1 MTPREKATKLH
12 KKVNTFILSCVG
24 EDGYP
29 LTKAVVPG
37 KHREALSELYFA
49 TNTSSK
55 FVDAITGNPK
65 ASVYFYSR
73 KFLKWQGCFL
83 KGDMEVVTDMAI
95 KEKFW
100 DEKYKG
106 AYETKKFTDPD
117 YCLLKFTPKSG
128 RYYANFTIAD
138 FEFEGKRNDLH

>member
-1 MTPREKATKLH
+1 MKPKQKAELLH

-24 EDGYP
+24 ADGYP

-37 KHREALSELYFA
+37 KHRESLSELYFA

-55 FVDAITGNPK
+55 FAEAVSNNAK

-73 KFLKWQGCFL
+73 KSIIIWKGCYL
-83 KGDMEVVTDMAI
+83 KGDMEIVTDMDV
-95 KEKFW
+95 KKRFW
-100 DEKYKG
+100 ENKYKS
-106 AYETKKFTDPD
+106 AYEEQSYTDPD

-128 RYYANFTIAD
+128 RFYANFKLED
-138 FEFEGKRNDLH
+138 FEI